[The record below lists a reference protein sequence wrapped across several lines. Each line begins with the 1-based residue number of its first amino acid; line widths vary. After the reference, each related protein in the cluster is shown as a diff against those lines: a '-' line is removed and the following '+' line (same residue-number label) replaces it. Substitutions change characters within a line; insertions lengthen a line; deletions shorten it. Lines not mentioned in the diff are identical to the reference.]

1 MRLRAIVTRGE
12 ITKEVLEK
20 RASML
25 RKDSVHG
32 YFKGSVKVDFEQ
44 KALIINGTTVFV
56 ISANQPED
64 PDYLSYGIN
73 DALIIDNTGAFRSE
87 EDLSRHLE
95 AKGVDK
101 VLLTAPGIGNVP
113 NIVYGVNQNNFNPD
127 EYRIFSAARHSY
139 NGRPEYELWSCPN
152 RRHACLSPGRD
163 TAEE

>member
-32 YFKGSVKVDFEQ
+32 YFKGSVKVDSEQ
-44 KALIINGTTVFV
+44 KALIINGTPVFV

-64 PDYLSYGIN
+64 PDYISCGIKE
-73 DALIIDNTGAFRSE
+73 ALVIDNTGAFRSMD
-87 EDLSRHLE
+87 DLSRHLK

-101 VLLTAPGIGNVP
+101 
-113 NIVYGVNQNNFNPD
+113 GVANSTGD
-127 EYRIFSAARHSY
+127 RRCSEYC
-139 NGRPEYELWSCPN
+139 LW
-152 RRHACLSPGRD
+152 G
-163 TAEE
+163 